1 MASEG
6 YVYEESTAGAVMDVA
21 VRTSDKSGG
30 NLLQQKNPL
39 YIYYDMDTHSKDVTL
54 TVYIDDT
61 AQTPT
66 FTINTSSRE
75 QGRIEDIP
83 QNWAGYIFDIRLS
96 CDDITDDSLEIYAP
110 CSIEY
115 TPFGV

>member
-1 MASEG
+1 MASVG
-6 YVYEESTAGAVMDVA
+6 YVYEESASGAEMDVA
-21 VRTSDKSGG
+21 VRTGDRSGQKI
-30 NLLQQKNPL
+30 LQQKNLL
-39 YIYYDMDTHSKDVTL
+39 YIYYDMNTHDKDVTL

-75 QGRIEDIP
+75 QDRIEDIP
-83 QNWAGYIFDIRLS
+83 EEWAGYVFDARLTAT
-96 CDDITDDSLEIYAP
+96 DLTDDDLEIYAP
-110 CSIEY
+110 LVFEY